1 MAQGLRVGKQSL
13 QCHAGGGRRQGHRGY
28 YALPHHLP
36 LLAIVPA
43 EAQQTLGSLSEVEG
57 YFQKWI
63 EALQAVGVPGEQ
75 QHGWACLPLLPKA
88 RHHASVPHSCRTLL
102 QVYSVQLAAGASV
115 TNGHKRPNWPCSLH
129 HRGGERLKRGAG
141 GG

>member
-75 QHGWACLPLLPKA
+75 QHGAP
-88 RHHASVPHSCRTLL
+88 ASRSQKQGIMPVCRAHVGLCFRCT
-102 QVYSVQLAAGASV
+102 QCSQRLA
-115 TNGHKRPNWPCSLH
+115 PQ
-129 HRGGERLKRGAG
+129 
-141 GG
+141 